1 MSGGNICA
9 LRSKFNIP
17 FFPSFMQYVK
27 LKLVHRK
34 DVGGEKAGN
43 AAARGGA
50 APTSPG
56 RFGTVWSSTRKPNP
70 GKKV

>member
-1 MSGGNICA
+1 MVEIFV
-9 LRSKFNIP
+9 RSVPNSTFR